1 MMHGTTNGRYYHY
14 DRQLENFGGS
24 KYVHEM
30 PVRPFGKAR
39 LEEMYRKFDCLSKV
53 AEERI

>member
-1 MMHGTTNGRYYHY
+1 
-14 DRQLENFGGS
+14 
-24 KYVHEM
+24 M

-53 AEERI
+53 AEERIWAASVFWLYFYIYIKLWYYGKFLFLL